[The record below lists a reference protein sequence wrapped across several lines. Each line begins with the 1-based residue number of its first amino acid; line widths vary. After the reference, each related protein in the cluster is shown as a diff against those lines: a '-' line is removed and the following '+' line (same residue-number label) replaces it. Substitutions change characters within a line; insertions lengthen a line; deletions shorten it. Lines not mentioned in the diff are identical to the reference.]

1 MRKLDR
7 LPALA
12 EELVSHK
19 VDVLNTPGTP
29 SALALRKT
37 EHYQPRMTKTIPI
50 VFVVTDPV
58 GAGLVKSLARP
69 ASNLTGFSSIESVLV
84 GKRLELLKETVGDL
98 SRVAVLWDPQ
108 NFGAPHEW
116 QESQRAARD
125 MGLPRWQGR
134 NE

>member
-19 VDVLNTPGTP
+19 VDVLITPGTP

-50 VFVVTDPV
+50 VFVDVTDPV

-84 GKRLELLKETVGDL
+84 GKRLEC
-98 SRVAVLWDPQ
+98 SRKQAVI
-108 NFGAPHEW
+108 FHE
-116 QESQRAARD
+116 
-125 MGLPRWQGR
+125 
-134 NE
+134 